1 MKQNHLTCAWV
12 MSGLLIGTQIV
23 TAITA
28 DNPYLTAV
36 TGRNLFAL
44 KPPPDPA
51 SLIPVVQLPP
61 LPDIKLAGITT
72 LMGSPRAILRAPRA
86 AKPPEPP
93 KEISLYLAPGG
104 PAEEGVKVLEINVAA
119 GTVKID
125 NNGTVQDLDI
135 AKNAPKAAPGPAP
148 AAGLPAPPPSGG
160 VMPAPPSI
168 PVAPALTSF
177 NRPMRSGSGTVVG
190 GGPGQ
195 IAEATPEQVP
205 AEVAAINYA
214 TWVIRDEAKVKAG
227 LMPPYPPSELTEA
240 LGQEGQQGSGG
251 PPVPK

>member
-177 NRPMRSGSGTVVG
+177 NRPLRGNGTGQSGAIVGAGPNQVGT
-190 GGPGQ
+190 PTAPEPLSLEDQ
-195 IAEATPEQVP
+195 TIMIEANRIRYQKQV
-205 AEVAAINYA
+205 
-214 TWVIRDEAKVKAG
+214 EAG
-227 LMPPYPPSELTEA
+227 ELPPLPPTDLTEHMNSP
-240 LGQEGQQGSGG
+240 L
-251 PPVPK
+251 